1 MRNISV
7 IICLVLIGCLP
18 SVFSKQLDE
27 FKDKAY
33 NQITDTYNDKL
44 IFRSYKLNDELAD
57 IIILSEDK
65 RNDYSVNVEN
75 FFKGISF
82 NNNESAI
89 FMPKFNTLIVNHTS
103 KNISRIENLLSEYQ
117 EEQLNIKN
125 EQVEI
130 KVKILEVSQKAFDE
144 LGFNWNFVQNKNGNT
159 SLDLGEGLSLNSGQD
174 LFSSGLRTASAAIGN
189 PVSGVL
195 SLAKSTGDFQWN
207 AVINA
212 LEKQSDTDV
221 LSSPKVVVLDGSTAT
236 IQVGEERMIPKS
248 FSINNQ
254 DTSPYVENDDWDLEL
269 MGVYLEVTPEIRENG
284 LIDLELN
291 PKVVDVAGYD
301 NYSILPSYQ
310 HQYSIEYQ
318 GNAFI
323 ESIANP
329 LNASLPYLRIREL
342 ETYVTVAN
350 GNTIAMGGLVY
361 EKEEKFEDMVPIL
374 GNIPFLG
381 KVFRSEGSVNV
392 KRNLMI
398 FVTATLV
405 DSNGSLTSEE
415 SFHD

>member
-1 MRNISV
+1 
-7 IICLVLIGCLP
+7 
-18 SVFSKQLDE
+18 
-27 FKDKAY
+27 
-33 NQITDTYNDKL
+33 
-44 IFRSYKLNDELAD
+44 
-57 IIILSEDK
+57 
-65 RNDYSVNVEN
+65 
-75 FFKGISF
+75 
-82 NNNESAI
+82 
-89 FMPKFNTLIVNHTS
+89 MPKFNTLIVNHTS

-318 GNAFI
+318 VMHL
-323 ESIANP
+323 SNP
-329 LNASLPYLRIREL
+329 
-342 ETYVTVAN
+342 
-350 GNTIAMGGLVY
+350 
-361 EKEEKFEDMVPIL
+361 
-374 GNIPFLG
+374 
-381 KVFRSEGSVNV
+381 
-392 KRNLMI
+392 
-398 FVTATLV
+398 
-405 DSNGSLTSEE
+405 
-415 SFHD
+415 

>member
-57 IIILSEDK
+57 IIISSEDK

-189 PVSGVL
+189 PY
-195 SLAKSTGDFQWN
+195 Q
-207 AVINA
+207 
-212 LEKQSDTDV
+212 E
-221 LSSPKVVVLDGSTAT
+221 
-236 IQVGEERMIPKS
+236 
-248 FSINNQ
+248 
-254 DTSPYVENDDWDLEL
+254 Y
-269 MGVYLEVTPEIRENG
+269 YL
-284 LIDLELN
+284 
-291 PKVVDVAGYD
+291 
-301 NYSILPSYQ
+301 
-310 HQYSIEYQ
+310 
-318 GNAFI
+318 
-323 ESIANP
+323 
-329 LNASLPYLRIREL
+329 
-342 ETYVTVAN
+342 
-350 GNTIAMGGLVY
+350 
-361 EKEEKFEDMVPIL
+361 
-374 GNIPFLG
+374 
-381 KVFRSEGSVNV
+381 
-392 KRNLMI
+392 
-398 FVTATLV
+398 
-405 DSNGSLTSEE
+405 
-415 SFHD
+415 